1 MLSSWLPRL
10 PFAIMLDHDLSCKQ
24 TKKYE
29 VKLLD
34 YDVFP
39 EQRQALIHQTLEE
52 KGRVVCVDLAKQL
65 GVSEHTIRRD
75 LQELARRGLCK
86 KVYGGAVSPPQEATN
101 FLARSGHK
109 LTEKNALARKCVQL
123 IKEKSCVFL
132 DTGTTHL
139 AIAQALPDD
148 ITLTIVT
155 NSPLIAA
162 ELIRVRQCEVI
173 LLGGKLNKEVG
184 GILGS
189 EPINQLRDIEFDLAF
204 VGACAFDPQTGLTGF
219 DYDDACFKKEIVKK
233 GCQTVLALTAEKITS
248 VARYKIAAPED
259 IDYIVVSSDADITPL
274 APLSLQIEIAK

>member
-1 MLSSWLPRL
+1 M
-10 PFAIMLDHDLSCKQ
+10 
-24 TKKYE
+24 
-29 VKLLD
+29 LD

-65 GVSEHTIRRD
+65 SVSEHTIRRD

-86 KVYGGAVSPPQEATN
+86 KVYGGAVSPPREATD
-101 FLARSGHK
+101 FLERSGHK
-109 LTEKNALARKCVQL
+109 LTEKNTLARKCVQL

-139 AIAQALPDD
+139 AIAQALPAD
-148 ITLTIVT
+148 IALTVVT

-162 ELIRVRQCEVI
+162 ELIRVKQCEVI

-204 VGACAFDPQTGLTGF
+204 VGACAFDPQMGLTGF

-233 GCQTVLALTAEKITS
+233 GCQIVLALTAEKITS

-259 IDYIVVSSDADITPL
+259 IDSIVVSKDADIAPL
-274 APLSLQIEIAK
+274 TLLSLQIEIAE

>member
-1 MLSSWLPRL
+1 
-10 PFAIMLDHDLSCKQ
+10 MLDHDLLCKHIEIN
-24 TKKYE
+24 E
-29 VKLLD
+29 VTLLD
-34 YDVFP
+34 YDAFP

-75 LQELARRGLCK
+75 LQELARKGLCK

-109 LTEKNALARKCVQL
+109 LTEKNALARKCIQL

-148 ITLTIVT
+148 SELTIVT
-155 NSPLIAA
+155 NSPLIAT
-162 ELIRVRQCEVI
+162 ELIRVKNCEVI
-173 LLGGKLNKEVG
+173 LLGGKLNKDVG

-189 EPINQLRDIEFDLAF
+189 EPINQLREIEFDLAF
-204 VGACAFDPQTGLTGF
+204 VGACAFDPQTGLTGV

-233 GCQTVLALTAEKITS
+233 GCQIVLALTAEKISS
-248 VARYKIAAPED
+248 VARYKIAAAED
-259 IDYIVVSSDADITPL
+259 IDYIVVSKGTDISPL
-274 APLSLQIEIAK
+274 ASLSLQIEIAE

>member
-1 MLSSWLPRL
+1 M
-10 PFAIMLDHDLSCKQ
+10 
-24 TKKYE
+24 
-29 VKLLD
+29 LD

-65 GVSEHTIRRD
+65 SVSEHTIRRD

-86 KVYGGAVSPPQEATN
+86 KVYGGAVSPPREATD
-101 FLARSGHK
+101 FLERSGHK
-109 LTEKNALARKCVQL
+109 LTEKNTLARKCVQL

-148 ITLTIVT
+148 IALTIVT

-162 ELIRVRQCEVI
+162 ELIRIKQCEVI

-204 VGACAFDPQTGLTGF
+204 VGACAFDPQMGLTGF

-233 GCQTVLALTAEKITS
+233 GCQIVLALTAEKITS

-259 IDYIVVSSDADITPL
+259 IDSIVVSKDADIAPL
-274 APLSLQIEIAK
+274 TLLSLQIEIAE